1 MIEVRE
7 GSIIL
12 DGVDLSTL
20 SRSTVRS
27 RINVVPQEPFFMP
40 GTLRFNLD
48 RQLEDNPV
56 PDSSLIRALEAVG
69 LWKKVREDCP
79 GGRELDKPLSISNW
93 SMGERQ
99 LLALARAMVM
109 KSPILVLDEAMSR
122 QASHICPCIP
132 LDCANARLFTT

>member
-1 MIEVRE
+1 MIDLRE

-20 SRSTVRS
+20 PCSTVRS

-48 RQLEDNPV
+48 RQLEDHPV
-56 PDSSLIRALEAVG
+56 PDSTLIQALEAVG

-79 GGRELDKPLSISNW
+79 GGGELDQPLLISNW

-99 LLALARAMVM
+99 LLALARALVM
-109 KSPILVLDEAMSR
+109 KSPVLVLDEAMSR
-122 QASHICPCIP
+122 YVSVYVSSCF
-132 LDCANARLFTT
+132 LLR